1 MNKLEQKILSF
12 VSREKLIS
20 QGDNVLVALS
30 GGPDSVSLLYLLLKY
45 RKKFNISVSAF
56 HLNHLL
62 RGKESEGDEKF
73 CTLLCKKNKIPIYKF
88 KADIKKL
95 AGEKKISIEEA
106 ARNERY
112 RLIDELIKEH
122 KFDKVATAHNSNDN
136 AETVLINLLSGC
148 GLHGISGIPVKRDNI
163 IRPLFPASKEEIL
176 EYLKQNKIKYRVDSS
191 NLSNDYRRNYLRN
204 KIIPLLKKEF
214 NPKLEDALSR
224 SSLIF
229 KQSKDLID
237 AITGRFIE
245 TNVSFKEGRAVV
257 KLENLE
263 AEHELMGSLF
273 RQVIKKY
280 FSREFTY
287 DDYLALASLAANQVG
302 RKIDLS
308 SGLTA
313 VRERGRIEICLAEN
327 GEEVFF
333 ELKLGDSVTIGD
345 IIIGINE
352 TKTGAKTSK
361 ILEKSE
367 IIEADNIEDIFI
379 LRKWKSG
386 DKFIPLGMR
395 GFKKVSDFLT
405 DQKISSSG
413 KKNQL
418 ILLNRNNIVWICGLR
433 IDDRYK
439 IKDKTKRAIHLWIK
453 KKI

>member
-1 MNKLEQKILSF
+1 
-12 VSREKLIS
+12 
-20 QGDNVLVALS
+20 
-30 GGPDSVSLLYLLLKY
+30 
-45 RKKFNISVSAF
+45 
-56 HLNHLL
+56 
-62 RGKESEGDEKF
+62 
-73 CTLLCKKNKIPIYKF
+73 
-88 KADIKKL
+88 
-95 AGEKKISIEEA
+95 
-106 ARNERY
+106 
-112 RLIDELIKEH
+112 
-122 KFDKVATAHNSNDN
+122 
-136 AETVLINLLSGC
+136 
-148 GLHGISGIPVKRDNI
+148 
-163 IRPLFPASKEEIL
+163 
-176 EYLKQNKIKYRVDSS
+176 
-191 NLSNDYRRNYLRN
+191 
-204 KIIPLLKKEF
+204 
-214 NPKLEDALSR
+214 
-224 SSLIF
+224 
-229 KQSKDLID
+229 
-237 AITGRFIE
+237 
-245 TNVSFKEGRAVV
+245 
-257 KLENLE
+257 
-263 AEHELMGSLF
+263 MGSLF

-345 IIIGINE
+345 IIIGIDE